1 MWFWNSKLFQPYI
14 QSRIWHYPNRMPQ
27 KTINIYDSIGN
38 IIKKQFEEQGISM
51 SLFEEQLCCDRT
63 NIYSIFNRERI
74 DTELLKK
81 TSIVLNHDI
90 FKYYSEEL
98 MLNCSLSEKQD
109 AFEWKRNR
117 RFYCNFV
124 AWTKDTICPWQ
135 MQQTK

>member
-1 MWFWNSKLFQPYI
+1 
-14 QSRIWHYPNRMPQ
+14 MPQ

-109 AFEWKRNR
+109 AFE
-117 RFYCNFV
+117 
-124 AWTKDTICPWQ
+124 
-135 MQQTK
+135 